1 VTDRSFTI
9 LGAGKLGRALG
20 RLLVAKGWKPRGVTA
35 STLRSARQAAEF
47 IGGGEA
53 SVSNPR
59 AAALGGLLLIATPD
73 SAIAP
78 VARELA
84 AGARLAWRGR
94 VVAHTSGALSS
105 AALEPLAR
113 VGARTA
119 SLHPL
124 ASVADPRAGF
134 TSVQGTPFAIEGD
147 PAAVAP
153 LRKMVQGFGGIPVT
167 IPRQAKV
174 LYHLIACLMS
184 NDLVAL
190 LSLGL
195 ETARGLGLSR
205 KEAARLYLP
214 LVRGTVENVVRLG
227 PVKALTGPVS
237 RGDFTTLR
245 LHGEVL
251 RSLPPDL
258 RRLHRILALRS
269 TAIALEARTISPD
282 VAVQMARLLGSQP

>member
-1 VTDRSFTI
+1 MNSRTFTI
-9 LGAGKLGRALG
+9 LGAGRLGRTLG
-20 RLLVAKGWKPRGVTA
+20 RLLVAKGWEPRGITCK
-35 STLRSARQAAEF
+35 TLRSARQSASF
-47 IGGGEA
+47 IGGGEPSA
-53 SVSNPR
+53 SNAR
-59 AAALGGLLLIATPD
+59 AAAQGSLVLIATPD
-73 SAIAP
+73 SAIAL

-84 AGARLAWRGR
+84 AARLAWRGR
-94 VVAHTSGALSS
+94 IVAHTSGALSS

-113 VGARTA
+113 IGARTA

-124 ASVADPRAGF
+124 ASVADPRSGF
-134 TSVQGTPFAIEGD
+134 PSVQGTPFAIEGD
-147 PAAVAP
+147 AGAVAP
-153 LRKMVQGFGGIPVT
+153 LRRLVQGFGGVPVT

-190 LSLGL
+190 LSLAL

-214 LVRGTVENVVRLG
+214 LVRGTVDNVAHLG
-227 PVKALTGPVS
+227 TVKALTGPVS

-269 TAIALEARTISPD
+269 TAIALEARTITPD

>member
-1 VTDRSFTI
+1 MKSGSFTI
-9 LGAGKLGRALG
+9 LGAGRLGRTLG
-20 RLLVAKGWKPRGVTA
+20 RLLVARGWEPRGVTCR
-35 STLRSARQAAEF
+35 TLRSARQAAAF
-47 IGGGEA
+47 IGGGEP
-53 SVSNPR
+53 SSSNPR
-59 AAALGGLLLIATPD
+59 AAAHGGLVLIATPD

-84 AGARLAWRGR
+84 AARLAWRGR
-94 VVAHTSGALSS
+94 TVAHTSGALSS

-134 TSVQGTPFAIEGD
+134 PSVEGTPFAIEGD
-147 PAAVAP
+147 AAAVAT
-153 LRKMVQGFGGIPVT
+153 LRRLVQGFGGVPVT

-174 LYHLIACLMS
+174 LYHLIACLVS
-184 NDLVAL
+184 NDFVAL
-190 LSLGL
+190 LSLAL

-205 KEAARLYLP
+205 KDAARLYLP
-214 LVRGTVENVVRLG
+214 LVRGTVDNVANLG

-237 RGDFTTLR
+237 RGDLTTLR

-269 TAIALEARTISPD
+269 TALALEARTIGPD
-282 VAVQMARLLGSQP
+282 VAVQMARLLASQP